1 MEHQFAPPG
10 MNVEDAEKVTE
21 LLQTQLANLI
31 DLSLTLKHIHWNVNG
46 MGFMAIHE
54 LMDQQNGQ
62 VRDLV
67 DEVAERITTLGGIAA
82 GLTDQVSDYRT
93 ADADYALGRAPVMAH
108 LGALDKVY
116 ERVIGG
122 HRDATDG
129 VSKLDPVSEDLL
141 IGQTAKLD
149 LYHWFVRAHLE
160 DTAGHLLTGD
170 SKDELDAAVAGA
182 RSTGVEAVEAEDLAK
197 QSVPST

>member
-1 MEHQFAPPG
+1 MEHQFAPSG
-10 MNVEDAEKVTE
+10 MKVEEAEKVSAM
-21 LLQTQLANLI
+21 LQTRLADLI

-46 MGFMAIHE
+46 VGFMAVHE
-54 LMDQQNGQ
+54 LMDQQTGQ

-82 GLTDQVSDYRT
+82 GLTQQVSDFRT
-93 ADADYALGRAPVMAH
+93 ADADYSLGRAPVMAH

-116 ERVIGG
+116 ERVIAG
-122 HRDATDG
+122 HRDATYEVVD
-129 VSKLDPVSEDLL
+129 LDSVSEDLL

-160 DTAGHLLTGD
+160 DTAGHLPTSD
-170 SKDELDAAVAGA
+170 AQDELEAAVAAAQSPGL
-182 RSTGVEAVEAEDLAK
+182 EAMEANNLEK
-197 QSVPST
+197 ESVSVN